1 MLDLTF
7 FGQSASEKSMLVKSK
22 PVWTKCQ
29 FNCLNIFSNI
39 WFKLTLQLAQ
49 RWVLCGWA
57 KRDFISYWWSFSF
70 CWRGSRRSVY
80 SLQREHNCRESMED
94 ECTHRSPV
102 TMSVSMFSSLS
113 ITLLSEF
120 CHNKTLLTRH
130 INEKWHFTSRH
141 RPPQSAAG
149 MNQALSEIKPKLTE
163 LFQALA
169 DVRWTI
175 FFSIVNV
182 RRGAL
187 NSSLCAIV
195 LLCLRG
201 NCVLMRWTHER
212 DFKSKLSWAG
222 VCCLACASVF

>member
-7 FGQSASEKSMLVKSK
+7 FGQSASEKSVLVKPK

-49 RWVLCGWA
+49 RCVLCEWA
-57 KRDFISYWWSFSF
+57 KRDFISYWWSFSC

-120 CHNKTLLTRH
+120 CHNKTLLTPMKNDTLLH
-130 INEKWHFTSRH
+130 DTDH
-141 RPPQSAAG
+141 RSLQLGWIKRYLKS
-149 MNQALSEIKPKLTE
+149 NQNW
-163 LFQALA
+163 Q
-169 DVRWTI
+169 
-175 FFSIVNV
+175 
-182 RRGAL
+182 
-187 NSSLCAIV
+187 
-195 LLCLRG
+195 
-201 NCVLMRWTHER
+201 NC
-212 DFKSKLSWAG
+212 FKH
-222 VCCLACASVF
+222 